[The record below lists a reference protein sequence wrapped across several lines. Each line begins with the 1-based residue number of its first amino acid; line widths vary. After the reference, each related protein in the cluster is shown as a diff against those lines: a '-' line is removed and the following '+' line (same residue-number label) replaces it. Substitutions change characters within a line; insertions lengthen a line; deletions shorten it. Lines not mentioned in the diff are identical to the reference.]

1 MDNNFSDIL
10 SIFKKLDKTVA
21 TTKQKLAE
29 SNEFPG
35 YWTGSM
41 PASKAQ
47 SKMVGTDEETTE
59 EKLQNK
65 FNNQPSKQ

>member
-41 PASKAQ
+41 PASKAK
-47 SKMVGTDEETTE
+47 SKMVGTD
-59 EKLQNK
+59 
-65 FNNQPSKQ
+65 